1 MTPESTRHAFDR
13 ALRDELAGSEL
24 AQFETALEND
34 SALCAEFEAYADSRG
49 GADLRAIDQWL
60 RGAGAEAARQRPLIQ
75 PGLAESVAMAA
86 QGRRRGRLIRIA
98 FGAAAIAAAAVVA
111 LVVMLPRD
119 GVTPAPA
126 QPTGWPAEQA
136 GIAMLADNARHFEK
150 ALEFA
155 PVTGVKLEAGNG
167 SLLRPTLE
175 GLELIEGEVKAT
187 LDNAVSY
194 EIRVG
199 DHRVWA
205 TGPAQFTASVR
216 ADGLFPR
223 MPHQGRR
230 PGLLARFGG
239 MTFELTVEAVLG
251 QATVKAGETQT
262 AIAEGKSQTFRA
274 EDNRKPPKPEEVF
287 KVLDADD
294 SGDLSADEAPERMLK
309 DFDDNKDGKI
319 SRVEFVAHWQPPMR
333 RIEEEFRRLDRND
346 DGRLDAVE
354 VERRMIDDMDD
365 DESGFVEM
373 PEFKKYFKPRPPR
386 DGGPEGR
393 RLPREGGPEGQRPP
407 REGGPDGQRPPR
419 EGGPEGQR
427 PPRGPG
433 PREGGPPPP
442 ERQPR

>member
-1 MTPESTRHAFDR
+1 MTPETAQNTFDR
-13 ALRDELAGSEL
+13 ALRDELAGTER
-24 AQFETALEND
+24 AEFEAALDND
-34 SALCAEFEAYADSRG
+34 AALCTEFEAYADSRG

-60 RGAGAEAARQRPLIQ
+60 RNAGAEAARQRPLIQ

-86 QGRRRGRLIRIA
+86 QGRRRGRLVRLA
-98 FGAAAIAAAAVVA
+98 FGVAAVAAAAVVA

-119 GVTPAPA
+119 GATPAPA

-155 PVTGVKLEAGNG
+155 PVAGVKLEAGNG

-175 GLELIEGEVKAT
+175 GLELIDGEVKTT
-187 LDNAVSY
+187 LDSAVSY

-199 DHRVWA
+199 DHRVSA
-205 TGPAQFTASVR
+205 TGPARFTASVR

-223 MPHQGRR
+223 MPHPGRR

-262 AIAEGKSQTFRA
+262 LIAEGKSQMFRA

-287 KVLDADD
+287 KEMDADD
-294 SGDLSADEAPERMLK
+294 SGDLSAEEAPERMLK

-319 SRVEFVAHWQPPMR
+319 SQVEFVAHWQPPMR
-333 RIEEEFRRLDRND
+333 RIEEEFRRLDRNAD
-346 DGRLDAVE
+346 SKLDSVE

-365 DESGFVEM
+365 DESGCVEM

-393 RLPREGGPEGQRPP
+393 RPPREGGPNGQRPP

-419 EGGPEGQR
+419 
-427 PPRGPG
+427 GPG
-433 PREGGPPPP
+433 PREGNPPPP